1 MITEKLKLQK
11 QIGKIRKTKTGTKEY
26 SKFVFVI
33 PPDVIKLMNWGDTNA
48 EFEAKAHPKTGK
60 LTIEKKK

>member
-11 QIGKIRKTKTGTKEY
+11 QVGKIRETKTGTKEY

-33 PPDVIKLMNWGDTNA
+33 PPDVIKLMDWEDTDA

-60 LTIEKKK
+60 LVIGKKE